1 MRICIFMI
9 KKTDQKKL
17 HSAGSLGTAESS
29 DPAAGLASE
38 QQ

>member
-9 KKTDQKKL
+9 KKRIKKKL

-29 DPAAGLASE
+29 DPEAGLASE